1 VLQKERLLHVKQ
13 WRERRAQERAKRRQE
28 AADRAASAA
37 QEVARKAKALAA
49 HKRELRLRYESAV
62 DASVS
67 GLHADVLQQLADA
80 FRKDQLDVRALGEA
94 GALKVG
100 VAAWVPP
107 LRPQDNDEPYGVPA
121 SSASP
126 WLSTAQYRKLAHG
139 QGVETGPVRL
149 QREPENDGH
158 MSEELASYRSE
169 TDYPSRPSSMHEGP
183 SSMHEG
189 PSSMHEGLADSSAA
203 CVVFEAASEPAPHLR
218 SIVNVPRMS
227 LVPFHRR
234 AAAALGG
241 EGADQQALE
250 NLQASG
256 FLEAFKGA
264 VCRGKRSRSILEL

>member
-13 WRERRAQERAKRRQE
+13 WRERRAQERAKGRQE

-37 QEVARKAKALAA
+37 QEVARKAEALAA

-80 FRKDQLDVRALGEA
+80 FRKDQLEVRALGEA
-94 GALKVG
+94 GASKVG

-126 WLSTAQYRKLAHG
+126 WLSSSQYRKLAHG
-139 QGVETGPVRL
+139 QGVETRPVPL

-158 MSEELASYRSE
+158 MSDELASYRSE
-169 TDYPSRPSSMHEGP
+169 TDYPSP
-183 SSMHEG
+183 

-234 AAAALGG
+234 AAATLGG
-241 EGADQQALE
+241 ESADQQALE